1 MLDEKQPYEAPSVTR
16 HGTVEE
22 LTQQGG
28 GNSVDVPIGTPAN
41 TPGGITGTHI

>member
-1 MLDEKQPYEAPSVTR
+1 MQKEKQRYELPEVTR

-28 GNSVDVPIGTPAN
+28 GSSVDVPIGTPAN
-41 TPGGITGTHI
+41 TPGGITGSHF